1 MMKMDVQLSNL
12 KNYAITFVLDDA
24 CVAPD
29 LTKRLACDE
38 DKQERRKQ
46 VKGESG
52 VKGRRRMMCWVL
64 APPSIDQP

>member
-1 MMKMDVQLSNL
+1 MKMDVHLSNL
-12 KNYAITFVLDDA
+12 KNYDIKFVLDDV

-29 LTKRLACDE
+29 LTTRLACDE